1 MLLRDSEVAKEV
13 RTQLLNTEEN
23 TATSVFFFSD
33 NLVNRVEVLDK
44 VKDLL
49 LLPELE
55 MATTS
60 QVADFYE
67 VPMQA
72 IKSLV
77 TDKKMN

>member
-1 MLLRDSEVAKEV
+1 M
-13 RTQLLNTEEN
+13 
-23 TATSVFFFSD
+23 
-33 NLVNRVEVLDK
+33 
-44 VKDLL
+44 
-49 LLPELE
+49 LPELE

-77 TDKKMN
+77 TDKKDELTADGYITKYGKEIKDILGETKCHPSCRT

>member
-1 MLLRDSEVAKEV
+1 M
-13 RTQLLNTEEN
+13 
-23 TATSVFFFSD
+23 
-33 NLVNRVEVLDK
+33 NRVEVLDK

-77 TDKKMN
+77 TDKKDELTADGYITKYGKEIKDILGETKCHPLV